1 MKKQFREKH
10 EEGRDRQVK
19 LQQIVSAMKNPVS
32 AFALSVF
39 LYGVSVAPATRYAL
53 AGIRHSDFAP
63 LFETSDW
70 IALLL
75 CFVVGMMVIA
85 VGFIDKRCS
94 TWLIRAGREEDARL
108 CAWLE
113 FRCERRLFVSML
125 CVLFPGSFALFL
137 WVWDCFIGVILVV
150 AVISFAPVL
159 LIYGAHGI
167 QQERN
172 LLEGAGVV
180 GRDLIG
186 SLLPWA
192 ICPVLMVSPLLSGGA
207 IFELET
213 PECFAIFCCLLAL
226 LLCICCLC
234 GAYTRIRKMR

>member
-1 MKKQFREKH
+1 MREAIVEEIRTKKQFREKH

-125 CVLFPGSFALFL
+125 CVLFPGSFALFF
-137 WVWDCFIGVILVV
+137 VGVG
-150 AVISFAPVL
+150 L
-159 LIYGAHGI
+159 LH
-167 QQERN
+167 R
-172 LLEGAGVV
+172 
-180 GRDLIG
+180 RDLG
-186 SLLPWA
+186 R
-192 ICPVLMVSPLLSGGA
+192 SGYLVCA
-207 IFELET
+207 
-213 PECFAIFCCLLAL
+213 CFADIWSAWDSTGEKFA
-226 LLCICCLC
+226 
-234 GAYTRIRKMR
+234 